1 MAANKN
7 EVPPEC
13 IINNTL
19 TGEAGLLKY
28 KLLMK
33 NR

>member
-1 MAANKN
+1 MD
-7 EVPPEC
+7 EVPKEC
-13 IINNTL
+13 ITNNTL
-19 TGEAGLLKY
+19 SGEAGLLKY